1 MPNPWEILIAL
12 ALLLA
17 SVTGAFIKGEAY
29 QATRSEAAQ
38 KAAVDKAVSDA
49 KANAAIDYGVQQQL
63 ALENQ
68 KRDLL
73 HSQKSH
79 SVAVAV
85 AADKSAADC
94 KLGAPAYGVLLDS
107 LDSSNA
113 DSAATA
119 SAGNGGVP
127 AGNAAG
133 RPDAGSADLRTG
145 QHGVDPLDVQS
156 GAQATH

>member
-1 MPNPWEILIAL
+1 MIAL
-12 ALLLA
+12 VLFIGA
-17 SVTGAFIKGEAY
+17 SVASFLKGEQY
-29 QATRSEAAQ
+29 EHTRSVAAQ
-38 KAAVDKAVSDA
+38 TVAVDQAVSEA

-63 ALENQ
+63 ALEAQ
-68 KRDLL
+68 ARELT
-73 HSQKSH
+73 HQQKSH

-85 AADKSAADC
+85 AADRSAADC

-113 DSAATA
+113 DSAATPG
-119 SAGNGGVP
+119 AGNGPVS
-127 AGNAAG
+127 AGDAAG
-133 RPDAGSADLRTG
+133 RPDAGSSGVRTG